1 MAERLASSDH
11 SNIEWHNNLQNST
24 NRIGNLADQFV
35 LAQNFAQALEASDLV
50 IAVAPDLKW
59 LHMNRAHALMFLNRV
74 DEARTI
80 YLRYRGEKDV
90 QDGKPWES
98 LVLEDFAEL
107 RTAGLTHPLMDEIEK
122 PFAAGIN

>member
-1 MAERLASSDH
+1 M
-11 SNIEWHNNLQNST
+11 
-24 NRIGNLADQFV
+24 
-35 LAQNFAQALEASDLV
+35 AQNFAQALEASDLV
-50 IAVAPDLKW
+50 IAVAPDQKW